1 MPQKKKNLF
10 SLFRAQNLFIFI
22 IYSWTHGRKISILK
36 KETGNFLEP
45 FLVVFL
51 FFLGGG
57 CSKLESSNKWASEKR
72 KKKNESPVTI
82 SSGIIS
88 DSCSSIFSL
97 APSIILNL
105 FHFFVSFF
113 LSPFLPGW
121 VAEKLASIYFIQSLS
136 YSLP

>member
-1 MPQKKKNLF
+1 VVGVQSSKVQIGGHVKQEKKKEN
-10 SLFRAQNLFIFI
+10 
-22 IYSWTHGRKISILK
+22 
-36 KETGNFLEP
+36 
-45 FLVVFL
+45 
-51 FFLGGG
+51 
-57 CSKLESSNKWASEKR
+57 
-72 KKKNESPVTI
+72 PVTI

-105 FHFFVSFF
+105 FHFFVSVF

-121 VAEKLASIYFIQSLS
+121 VAEKLASICFIQSLS